1 MKVQRIRERDAT
13 SGDWGGDWR
22 TWLRVSRLDIEPLG
36 IEVTSASSKDA
47 NYLYLHGDD
56 IETFYVAMM
65 ERGKYFEKYG
75 WHEGA
80 KDENGL
86 LRNFVELGGDRQT
99 FEWSEGRSPIR
110 DLESVA

>member
-13 SGDWGGDWR
+13 SGNWGGDWR

-56 IETFYVAMM
+56 IETFYVARRNNYTAPPL
-65 ERGKYFEKYG
+65 E
-75 WHEGA
+75 
-80 KDENGL
+80 
-86 LRNFVELGGDRQT
+86 LRTDFSYT
-99 FEWSEGRSPIR
+99 P
-110 DLESVA
+110 